1 MKFKIIYLV
10 EYPHL
15 TNLLGLVEVL
25 VRVYEQMQL
34 RFSISFFENDQAALL
49 FELQLDSKG
58 NRNKMTLAIQNSMEM
73 YGLKIAKIYRL
84 YNQDPASVK
93 KIKRKYFG
101 NRATRFIIESPDE
114 VEKVFKKMYGKLSM

>member
-1 MKFKIIYLV
+1 MKFEIFYLL

-15 TNLLGLVEVL
+15 KNLLGLVEVL
-25 VRVYEQMQL
+25 VRVYEQML
-34 RFSISFFENDQAALL
+34 VRFSISFFESGQAALL
-49 FELQLDSKG
+49 AELDLSPKD
-58 NRNKMTLAIQNSMEM
+58 NRNKMALAIQNSMEM

-84 YNQDPASVK
+84 FNQDPASVR

-114 VEKVFKKMYGKLSM
+114 VEKVFKKMYGKLSL